1 MSKQAN
7 PATIG
12 LFVLGGFALIIS
24 VIILLSRG
32 GFYQEKHEFV
42 MYFDGSVNG
51 LSIGAPVTM
60 RGVQIG
66 IVKRISL
73 IHNYAKGQ
81 ILIPVVAEFYPGNI
95 IHVAEGH
102 GPTHET
108 VRKLVEK
115 FGLRAQLQTQ
125 SIITGQLYVQL
136 DYHPGT
142 AYKYYS
148 DDGDDETIEVP
159 IIPSTLEMLEKR
171 FEKLK
176 LSALIED
183 VSAAATAISQLVSKP
198 ELVQSVQ
205 QLEATLAA
213 MKALVHSVDNK
224 VIPLSSKIDQLLNG
238 LQDTASKIDA
248 AAVNIQELSD
258 EESPTLYKFNATMDE
273 LTRTTKSIRRLTDM
287 LENHPEVLI
296 RGKKQENK

>member
-12 LFVLGGFALIIS
+12 LFVLGGFVLSIGI
-24 VIILLSRG
+24 IILLSRG

-51 LSIGAPVTM
+51 LNVGAPVTM

-66 IVKRISL
+66 IIKRISL

-81 ILIPVVAEFYPGNI
+81 IIIPVVAEFYPGNI
-95 IHVAEGH
+95 IHVDQSR

-108 VRKLVEK
+108 VKKLVEK

-142 AYKYYS
+142 TYKYYS
-148 DDGDDETIEVP
+148 GDDGDDETIEVP

-171 FEKLK
+171 FEKLE
-176 LSALIED
+176 LSALVED
-183 VSAAATAISQLVSKP
+183 VSSAANAVSQLVSNP
-198 ELVQSVQ
+198 ELNQSVR
-205 QLEATLAA
+205 QLEATLTA
-213 MKALVHSVDNK
+213 MRSLVHSIDNK
-224 VIPLSSKIDQLLNG
+224 IIPLSSRIEQLLNG
-238 LQDTASKIDA
+238 LQDTVSRIDA
-248 AAVNIQELSD
+248 AAINVQELSD
-258 EESPTLYKFNATMDE
+258 TESPTLYKFNTAMDE
-273 LTRTTKSIRRLTDM
+273 LTRATRSMRTLTDM

-296 RGKKQENK
+296 HGKKTGK

>member
-12 LFVLGGFALIIS
+12 IFVLGGFILS
-24 VIILLSRG
+24 VSIVILLNSG
-32 GFYQEKHEFV
+32 GFYRDKHDFV

-51 LSIGAPVTM
+51 LNIGAPVTM

-73 IHNYAKGQ
+73 IHNYAKGK
-81 ILIPVVAEFYPGNI
+81 IIIPVVAEFYPDNI
-95 IHVAEGH
+95 THVDQSH

-148 DDGDDETIEVP
+148 DDADETIEVP
-159 IIPSTLEMLEKR
+159 VIPSTLEVLEKR
-171 FEKLK
+171 FEKLE
-176 LSALIED
+176 LSALVED
-183 VSAAATAISQLVSKP
+183 MSSAANAVSQLVSKP
-198 ELVQSVQ
+198 ELIQSVQ

-213 MKALVHSVDNK
+213 MRSLVHSIDNK
-224 VIPLSSKIDQLLNG
+224 VIPLSSKIDLLLNG
-238 LQDTASKIDA
+238 LQDTVSKIDA

-258 EESPTLYKFNATMDE
+258 EESPTLYKFNTTLDE
-273 LTRTTKSIRRLTDM
+273 LTRTTKAMRRLADM

-296 RGKKQENK
+296 HGKRQENK